1 MKLFLLVLCLVPLI
15 SARST
20 KGRETDACIAD
31 YLKSQGLL
39 GDEFGTDR
47 PLSSICTAIAQ
58 VTKNA
63 IMDSVRVRVAEDDEM
78 RNQEACIMDSLKKSN
93 IGNLLLTVYI
103 YESTPDMDAGLRA
116 EKEKIASN
124 DINKATL
131 QAFIACQAENKFGQ
145 IFDEMLKE
153 DSSSSE
159 EEDPKEEYCT
169 RKHVVDNK
177 LIGLEGVTLDLN
189 PKSVDLKNIDC
200 HLHYQKALHKAE
212 TELVQA
218 LMDDDDSSEEK
229 DDDKKF
235 SVSESTCLLDVVR
248 SGKYIDQMLQYVS
261 LSLFLD
267 FSNNF
272 STFTTNFSFL
282 LRITSRS
289 ST

>member
-1 MKLFLLVLCLVPLI
+1 MKLFVLVLCFVPLI
-15 SARST
+15 TARST

-39 GDEFGTDR
+39 GDEFGSGR

-63 IMDSVRVRVAEDDEM
+63 IMDSVRVRVAEDNDM
-78 RNQEACIMDSLKKSN
+78 REQEVCIMDSLKKSN
-93 IGNLLLTVYI
+93 VGDLLLTVYI
-103 YESTPDMDAGLRA
+103 YESSPDMNEGEKA
-116 EKEKIASN
+116 EKEKKLSN
-124 DINKATL
+124 DISQATL

-145 IFDEMLKE
+145 LFDELLKG

-159 EEDPKEEYCT
+159 EEDPKEDFCT
-169 RKHVVDNK
+169 RKHLVDNK

-229 DDDKKF
+229 DEDKK
-235 SVSESTCLLDVVR
+235 VSPAQSTCLLDVVR
-248 SGKYIDQMLQYVS
+248 NGNYIDQMLQYVS
-261 LSLFLD
+261 
-267 FSNNF
+267 
-272 STFTTNFSFL
+272 
-282 LRITSRS
+282 
-289 ST
+289 

>member
-1 MKLFLLVLCLVPLI
+1 MLFALCLVPLI

-39 GDEFGTDR
+39 SDGFGTDR

-78 RNQEACIMDSLKKSN
+78 RNQEVCIMDSLKQSN

-103 YESTPDMDAGLRA
+103 YESSPDMDEGEKAQ
-116 EKEKIASN
+116 KEKVLQN
-124 DINKATL
+124 DINNATL

-145 IFDEMLKE
+145 LFDEMLKE

-159 EEDPKEEYCT
+159 EEDPKEEYCI

-177 LIGLEGVTLDLN
+177 LFALEGVTLDLN
-189 PKSVDLKNIDC
+189 PKRVDLKNIDC

-218 LMDDDDSSEEK
+218 LMEDDDSSEEK
-229 DDDKKF
+229 DDDKRI
-235 SVSESTCLLDVVR
+235 SPAASTCLLDVVR

-261 LSLFLD
+261 CRDFQEFLD
-267 FSNNF
+267 
-272 STFTTNFSFL
+272 
-282 LRITSRS
+282 
-289 ST
+289 